1 MLLLPEGG
9 HSYGIGLEKVT
20 IIRGLRIYSLNVF
33 YNKLNADSEHIV
45 SGYEAFADE
54 FATILSRQLDS

>member
-1 MLLLPEGG
+1 MATGLGLLAAIPAV
-9 HSYGIGLEKVT
+9 I
-20 IIRGLRIYSLNVF
+20 F
-33 YNKLNADSEHIV
+33 YNKLSADSDQIV

>member
-1 MLLLPEGG
+1 
-9 HSYGIGLEKVT
+9 
-20 IIRGLRIYSLNVF
+20 VF
-33 YNKLNADSEHIV
+33 YNKLSSDSDQIV